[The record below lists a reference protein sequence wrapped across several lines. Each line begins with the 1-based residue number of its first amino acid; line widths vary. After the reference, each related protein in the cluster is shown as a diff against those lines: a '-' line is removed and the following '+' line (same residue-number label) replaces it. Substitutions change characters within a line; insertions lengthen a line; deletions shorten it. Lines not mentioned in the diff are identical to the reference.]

1 MNKKNILVL
10 SPHADDATIFVGGTL
25 AKLAEEGHNVYIAR
39 VTNDDFDSFGMDVE
53 STIIKNR
60 EEAEVAYRTL
70 GACDVIHMGYKSDY
84 MVTADYQQ
92 LRGDIVELIRKIKP
106 FTLFTFDTDM
116 AGETNMDHKII
127 ASAAAE
133 ALWVSAFDLHYP
145 EHFTRGLAPYSVP
158 DFTCFST
165 APDERYTAS
174 DITAVIDKKAAALVC
189 HKTPVNNMLQT
200 KLLALKCAG
209 MPTDE
214 FEGIAGA
221 DRDYVI
227 DMFARKLAMSMGEPF
242 GMEYAEMISHHPFS
256 MGIFSE

>member
-1 MNKKNILVL
+1 MNNKNILVL

-25 AKLAEEGHNVYIAR
+25 AKLAEEGHSVYIAR
-39 VTNDDFDSFGMDVE
+39 VTNDDFDSCGMDVE

-84 MVTADYQQ
+84 MMTADYQQ
-92 LRGDIVELIRKIKP
+92 LRRDIVELIRKIKP

-145 EHFTRGLAPYSVP
+145 EHFAKGLAPYSVP
-158 DFTCFST
+158 EHTYFST
-165 APDERYTAS
+165 APDDRYIVS
-174 DITAVIDKKAAALVC
+174 DISATIDKKAAALTC

-200 KLLALKCAG
+200 KLLGMKCAG
-209 MPTDE
+209 IDTEE
-214 FEGIAGA
+214 FEGIMGA

-227 DMFARKLAMSMGEPF
+227 DMFARKLAMSIGESFGVEFGEMINPHPF
-242 GMEYAEMISHHPFS
+242 G
-256 MGIFSE
+256 MGIFSD